1 MENLRTFRLMILAA
15 LITLAGFS
23 ASGSA
28 LGVQDKGKDKGASA
42 NKGKIEG
49 TKWSS
54 VEATVKGTKI
64 AAGLLTLEFGKDG
77 KLVYVAGAAKFTGT
91 YELGEGD
98 TATFHLDQALAGNK
112 KHIEKIA
119 ISGTRLIMTDSDGT
133 SLTFKKVK

>member
-64 AAGLLTLEFGKDG
+64 AAGLLKLEFGKDG
-77 KLVYVAGAAKFTGT
+77 KLVRKFDMDNPDHQFT
-91 YELGEGD
+91 YGEVEELV
-98 TATFHLDQALAGNK
+98 K
-112 KHIEKIA
+112 K
-119 ISGTRLIMTDSDGT
+119 L
-133 SLTFKKVK
+133 LVQ